1 MDEKRFN
8 TDAVKT
14 KLKEY
19 TEKVKYYRFQCE
31 RMDRLQTR
39 IIGVGAQ
46 VISDMPKAPSHDND
60 RAADLIAQ
68 KIDLEKE
75 LSESVAEIL
84 EERRG
89 LEKAI
94 RSLKNADQ
102 RTVILSRY
110 IDGDSFRDVN
120 ELVFGGKE
128 DFADKED
135 SYMRRVFNIHGAAL
149 IGLAEY
155 YGLYQ
160 ADTEDTA
167 EA

>member
-1 MDEKRFN
+1 MDEKRYD
-8 TDAVKT
+8 TEAVKA
-14 KLKEY
+14 KLTEY
-19 TEKVKYYRFQCE
+19 VEKVKYYRHQCE
-31 RMDRLQTR
+31 RMDRLQTK

-46 VISDMPKAPSHDND
+46 VLSDMPKAPSHDND

-68 KIDLEKE
+68 KIDLENE
-75 LSESVAEIL
+75 LSETAAELL

-89 LEKAI
+89 IEKAI
-94 RSLKNADQ
+94 ASLKNADQ
-102 RTVILSRY
+102 KAVILSRY
-110 IDGDSFRDVN
+110 IDGESFKDVN
-120 ELVFGGKE
+120 ELVFGGKI

-149 IGLAEY
+149 IGLAAY

-160 ADTEDTA
+160 ADTEVTT

>member
-1 MDEKRFN
+1 MDEKRFD

-19 TEKVKYYRFQCE
+19 VEKVKYYRLQCE
-31 RMDRLQTR
+31 RMDRLQTK

-46 VISDMPKAPSHDND
+46 VLSDMPKAPSHDND

-75 LSESVAEIL
+75 LGESVAEIL

-89 LEKAI
+89 IEKAI

-102 RTVILSRY
+102 RAVILSRY
-110 IDGDSFRDVN
+110 IDGDSFKDVN
-120 ELVFGGKE
+120 ELVFGGKA

-135 SYMRRVFNIHGAAL
+135 SYMRRLFNIHGEAL
-149 IGLAEY
+149 IGLAAY

-160 ADTEDTA
+160 ADTENTA